1 MKSQA
6 RLPVLHADGEERSRH
21 QLVRLEEAGP
31 ATSRKTSIGRAST
44 SSTDPAGSVLRP
56 GTIEK
61 DRDATSNP
69 SKTKRAAFYGGLGFA
84 MVEGAVRLMFSGP
97 DTEAAIL
104 DETRTDKI
112 QQ

>member
-1 MKSQA
+1 MRTERNVLAINSFVLKKQDQPPQGRR
-6 RLPVLHADGEERSRH
+6 RLVA
-21 QLVRLEEAGP
+21 
-31 ATSRKTSIGRAST
+31 AST

-69 SKTKRAAFYGGLGFA
+69 SKTKRAAFYGGLGFT